1 MYLIDTPPPTIS
13 GSLHLGHILS
23 YSQLATHYRYI
34 LRCVDNNIVFPFC
47 YDCNGIPTH
56 QLLKKYNYKYNLI
69 KDFADEYK
77 NTFLKFGIEFS
88 NHSYNTDD
96 ELSRQIC
103 LLSFED
109 LKNKGYCYKAI
120 GEYYWSEQLKVS
132 ISLSEIVDGKYER
145 TGEVPT
151 IKTGWAWYIKVIEF
165 IPQIK
170 EKINQIKWSNESY
183 KNRLLSWVDSIDRD
197 WCISRERD
205 FGIKIPDEDNFVF
218 DTWFVSSLTPQLA
231 WASHT
236 GVASLQCPIFDIRY
250 QGHDIINTWA
260 LYTIIKSLYHNNQI
274 PWKNL
279 VITGHVLDQK
289 GNKFSKSLGNAKRLD
304 DYFDRKNEIAYWS
317 NLATIGQD
325 TRFSEEVLNDG
336 RKLVN
341 KIKNAKRYVVL
352 NSDSNDNP
360 YQRSYEI
367 NKIIDYMSKN
377 EMSTAFKSLKQYFWH
392 DFCDKQIED
401 FKKDKKI
408 DILHNFDDI
417 YEIYKIFGIE
427 IH

>member
-1 MYLIDTPPPTIS
+1 
-13 GSLHLGHILS
+13 
-23 YSQLATHYRYI
+23 
-34 LRCVDNNIVFPFC
+34 
-47 YDCNGIPTH
+47 
-56 QLLKKYNYKYNLI
+56 
-69 KDFADEYK
+69 
-77 NTFLKFGIEFS
+77 
-88 NHSYNTDD
+88 
-96 ELSRQIC
+96 
-103 LLSFED
+103 
-109 LKNKGYCYKAI
+109 
-120 GEYYWSEQLKVS
+120 VS

-145 TGEVPT
+145 TGEVPK

-170 EKINQIKWSNESY
+170 EKINQIKWSSESY

-360 YQRSYEI
+360 YQKSYEI

-427 IH
+427 IY